1 MKTTSFVKTFALVGS
16 LMFTVAFAGD
26 SYSYRGER
34 ALAEAGPAPSFQIN
48 SPAAGYA
55 SCYGSSYYYYK
66 AW

>member
-1 MKTTSFVKTFALVGS
+1 
-16 LMFTVAFAGD
+16 MFTVAFAGD